1 MHGAES
7 QNPDSTP
14 CWKPQTLKALSMPLR
29 AVLVLFCLPL
39 AGAILAGLLGLTFP
53 TALLPLAVA
62 TALGLWL
69 GLRGT
74 TQATPAAPAPLETPQ
89 LPPANQEDKKLRHDI
104 RGIISPAMLVAD
116 QLATNPD
123 PDVRRAAETIN
134 NTLDRLTDRL
144 KQKPAQTTP

>member
-1 MHGAES
+1 
-7 QNPDSTP
+7 
-14 CWKPQTLKALSMPLR
+14 MPLR

-74 TQATPAAPAPLETPQ
+74 TQATSAPLETPQ